1 VNFLDFAILA
11 AVVIAAW
18 GGYRIG
24 FTTRALSWA
33 GLAAGIVFA
42 VAFVDDVT
50 RLFRS
55 STPRTR
61 LLVALAFFLLVCII
75 CQTVGFVGGSML
87 RRRLAFTGT
96 LHKADRVLGGVLG
109 GLGVL
114 VAVWLLTPALASAP
128 GWTARAVRGSA
139 IVRGVDRL
147 APSPP
152 NSVAALGRLVGDA
165 PFPEVFER
173 LTSSDAGPPPGSGI
187 PTAVAEKVTP
197 SVVRVEGQACD
208 EIQQGS
214 GFVGAAGLVVT
225 NAHVVA
231 GEHATSVFTAD
242 GRRLD
247 ATVVA
252 FDPRVDLAVLRVS
265 PFLLPALP
273 RATADVDQNGAV
285 FGHPRGGALREAPAR
300 IAQEITARGT
310 DIYRTGSTQ
319 RDVFV
324 LAAHLQPGDSGG
336 PLVDD
341 KGRVVGIAFAIDPS
355 VDTTSFALTAKE
367 ISAVL
372 DPVASSRTTT
382 AVQTGQCLVG

>member
-1 VNFLDFAILA
+1 VNTLDLAIV
-11 AVVIAAW
+11 AVILLAAW
-18 GGYRIG
+18 GGYRVG

-55 STPRTR
+55 SPPRTR
-61 LLVALAFFLLVCII
+61 LLAALGFFLVVCLVG
-75 CQTVGFVGGSML
+75 QTVGFLVGSML
-87 RRRLAFTGT
+87 RRRLAFTAT
-96 LHKADRVLGGVLG
+96 LHSADRVLGGVLG

-139 IVRGVDRL
+139 IVRGVERV

-152 NSVAALGRLVGDA
+152 DSVAALGRLVGDA

-173 LTSSDAGPPPGSGI
+173 LTSSDAGPPPGSGLAA
-187 PTAVAEKVTP
+187 AVAERVAS

-214 GFVGAAGLVVT
+214 GWVAAGGLVVT

-231 GEHATSVFTAD
+231 GERSTSVFTTD
-242 GRRLD
+242 GRNLD

-252 FDPRVDLAVLRVS
+252 FDPRVDLAVLRVQS
-265 PFLLPALP
+265 ADLPTLP
-273 RATADVDQNGAV
+273 RATAEVDDSGAV

-300 IAQEITARGT
+300 IAQEIDARGT
-310 DIYRTGSTQ
+310 DIYRTGSTE

-324 LAAHLQPGDSGG
+324 LAAELQPGDSGG
-336 PLVDD
+336 PLVDSR
-341 KGRVVGIAFAIDPS
+341 GRVVGVAFAIDPS
-355 VDTTSFALTAKE
+355 TDTTAFALTTKE
-367 ISAVL
+367 VDGVL
-372 DPVASSRTTT
+372 DPVTH
-382 AVQTGQCLVG
+382 TGSTVPVSTGACLVG